1 MYFESC
7 KISAKVPL
15 GGAEQGTISSW
26 PSLDSAS
33 MRSHLNVEGLLTDG
47 TKANGIMQMPVNK
60 AAASGHSSKLRIE
73 L

>member
-7 KISAKVPL
+7 KISAKVHFIVGKLGFPL

-33 MRSHLNVEGLLTDG
+33 MRSHLKRECERIADRQDKSQWNY
-47 TKANGIMQMPVNK
+47 AN
-60 AAASGHSSKLRIE
+60 AY
-73 L
+73 